1 MVLLEDSVIF
11 TPHRKKSMQKSGK
24 SYKGFDMLIIVNS
37 SGTMAD
43 MYNIPKFCASMTLFA
58 GMVE

>member
-1 MVLLEDSVIF
+1 MALCLEGSVIF

-24 SYKGFDMLIIVNS
+24 SDMLIIFNS
-37 SGTMAD
+37 SGTVAD
-43 MYNIPKFCASMTLFA
+43 MYYIPKFCASMILFA